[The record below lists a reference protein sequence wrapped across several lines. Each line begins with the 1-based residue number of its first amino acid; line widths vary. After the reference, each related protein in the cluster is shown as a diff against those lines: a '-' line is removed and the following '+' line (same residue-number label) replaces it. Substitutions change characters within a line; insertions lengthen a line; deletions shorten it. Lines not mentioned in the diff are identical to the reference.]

1 VRGTD
6 RSFVAWNVETLDAL
20 VEAAL
25 LRYLADA
32 HFGRGRGDWQEG
44 EAPAHWK
51 EVVAASLAPWREV
64 LAAVWAERALAKG
77 DAARDAAEALLVQHL
92 LPIVR
97 GAAWSALRTLY
108 PDADM
113 APQPPDNA
121 RPAGPPTP

>member
-1 VRGTD
+1 
-6 RSFVAWNVETLDAL
+6 
-20 VEAAL
+20 
-25 LRYLADA
+25 
-32 HFGRGRGDWQEG
+32 
-44 EAPAHWK
+44 
-51 EVVAASLAPWREV
+51 
-64 LAAVWAERALAKG
+64 VWAERALAKG